1 MPTRQYVYLCRMEKD
16 DYRRRRQYL
25 GLTQVQL
32 ARLLGVHPRTV
43 TRREAGYPISMEAA
57 LAIRDLCE
65 MEEKFADPA
74 DLEFH
79 LLKTESRFRG
89 DESFQA
95 YLSELGLTQ
104 KKGGPPG

>member
-1 MPTRQYVYLCRMEKD
+1 MPCRQYVYFRRMDKD

-32 ARLLGVHPRTV
+32 AQLLGVHPRTI

-65 MEEKFADPA
+65 MEEKFADPS

-79 LLKTESRFRG
+79 LLETESRFRG

-95 YLSELGLTQ
+95 YLAELDLNE
-104 KKGGPPG
+104 KSRKG